1 MTAAKYIKFLFVSLM
16 TTISFM
22 ASAQTEISLTVDG
35 NTMTATLVDN
45 EATRELKALLEKGD
59 ITVRMSDYGGFEKV
73 GILPQSFPTSNA
85 QIMTEPGDIM
95 LYQGNNIV
103 IFYGSN
109 SWSYTRLGKI
119 AGATASNLKK
129 FLGSGD
135 ITLTLS
141 LDSDLDAGIADVSND
156 NEKEEIIHDLKGN
169 RITRKP
175 LSPGV
180 YVINGQK
187 VIRRSTFD

>member
-16 TTISFM
+16 TAISFM

-95 LYQGNNIV
+95 LYHGNNMV

-119 AGATASNLKK
+119 AGATASDLKK

-141 LDSDLDAGIADVSND
+141 LDSDSGIADISND

>member
-16 TTISFM
+16 TAISFM

-85 QIMTEPGDIM
+85 QITTEPGDIM

-141 LDSDLDAGIADVSND
+141 LDSDSGIADVSND
-156 NEKEEIIHDLKGN
+156 NEKEERIHDLKGN